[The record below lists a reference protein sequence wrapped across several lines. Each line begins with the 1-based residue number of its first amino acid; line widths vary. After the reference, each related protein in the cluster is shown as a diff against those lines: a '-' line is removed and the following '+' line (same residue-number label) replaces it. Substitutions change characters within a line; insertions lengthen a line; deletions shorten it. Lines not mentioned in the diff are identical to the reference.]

1 MIKAGM
7 KNGDKFTDGGIQ
19 YVVDEVLPDGNYIS
33 KRADLVVEEPQEE
46 TEEVSEPEP
55 QEAPKE
61 EVKAVAKT
69 GNTKKK

>member
-7 KNGDKFTDGGIQ
+7 KKGDKFTDGGIQ

-46 TEEVSEPEP
+46 SEP
-55 QEAPKE
+55 QEA
-61 EVKAVAKT
+61 AAKT